1 MQEILDAIRGNAD
14 VAARSL
20 QELLEVAGR
29 TSMDLSDYRTSLGL
43 SADMVVAR
51 SNALIEGA
59 RSLAEIDPDRL
70 LMAPTSHVSNL
81 RDQLNSVAAAI
92 DSISQILRNL
102 EPDGIASADQ
112 SSGAITGKNG
122 ATVNA
127 RGPFDDLA
135 GSIDRS
141 LDAYLVIANVAQPR
155 GIGTYAA
162 ASRAMTKNAAD
173 SGELLSDL
181 KREASEFA
189 KKVSQLEEK
198 AASMTQANG
207 EAQRLLE
214 EIEKARRTSDEN
226 EQRILT
232 AATIAD
238 ESRSK
243 AAIVDAQVQ
252 AYEDQFKTFQTLIDN
267 RENAIK
273 KGSAGLTALQ
283 KSLSSKESEVDDLV
297 KKASKMLGGATI
309 AGLSSTFHAKAKDV
323 DGQLFWA
330 RCAFYVSVALL
341 LISVLLALN
350 ITNLWGLIIR
360 DLPPIPLISSNTP
373 AGALAVQTL
382 AALGSRALVV
392 LPALLLA
399 GFSSHRH
406 STLFRLREE
415 YSHKEALAVSV
426 QGFKEQAPTYQEPI
440 AAAVFQELLQN
451 PATSMNKV
459 SSTSQPN
466 GFIQKLI
473 APSIEK
479 AFKNMFEQR
488 DGALTNITKIGD

>member
-273 KGSAGLTALQ
+273 KG
-283 KSLSSKESEVDDLV
+283 E
-297 KKASKMLGGATI
+297 I
-309 AGLSSTFHAKAKDV
+309 
-323 DGQLFWA
+323 
-330 RCAFYVSVALL
+330 
-341 LISVLLALN
+341 
-350 ITNLWGLIIR
+350 
-360 DLPPIPLISSNTP
+360 IPLRQLR
-373 AGALAVQTL
+373 LAV
-382 AALGSRALVV
+382 V
-392 LPALLLA
+392 
-399 GFSSHRH
+399 
-406 STLFRLREE
+406 
-415 YSHKEALAVSV
+415 
-426 QGFKEQAPTYQEPI
+426 
-440 AAAVFQELLQN
+440 
-451 PATSMNKV
+451 
-459 SSTSQPN
+459 
-466 GFIQKLI
+466 
-473 APSIEK
+473 
-479 AFKNMFEQR
+479 
-488 DGALTNITKIGD
+488 

>member
-1 MQEILDAIRGNAD
+1 MNRPCAPSPGKSVMNDRTLNSR
-14 VAARSL
+14 
-20 QELLEVAGR
+20 AGR
-29 TSMDLSDYRTSLGL
+29 QTECASSALGTHPRLETGQETGEGLGL
-43 SADMVVAR
+43 SCSYMLYTPV
-51 SNALIEGA
+51 
-59 RSLAEIDPDRL
+59 
-70 LMAPTSHVSNL
+70 TNL
-81 RDQLNSVAAAI
+81 
-92 DSISQILRNL
+92 
-102 EPDGIASADQ
+102 
-112 SSGAITGKNG
+112 
-122 ATVNA
+122 
-127 RGPFDDLA
+127 
-135 GSIDRS
+135 
-141 LDAYLVIANVAQPR
+141 
-155 GIGTYAA
+155 
-162 ASRAMTKNAAD
+162 
-173 SGELLSDL
+173 
-181 KREASEFA
+181 
-189 KKVSQLEEK
+189 
-198 AASMTQANG
+198 TQG
-207 EAQRLLE
+207 
-214 EIEKARRTSDEN
+214 
-226 EQRILT
+226 
-232 AATIAD
+232 
-238 ESRSK
+238 
-243 AAIVDAQVQ
+243 
-252 AYEDQFKTFQTLIDN
+252 DN
-267 RENAIK
+267 RR
-273 KGSAGLTALQ
+273 
-283 KSLSSKESEVDDLV
+283 
-297 KKASKMLGGATI
+297 
-309 AGLSSTFHAKAKDV
+309 
-323 DGQLFWA
+323 QLFWA
-330 RCAFYVSVALL
+330 RCAFYLSVALL